1 MQDRRVVPMTIEEL
15 VTKFVMLAIKPTL
28 SKAEHEEG
36 RKLMRQ
42 LKKEGMSNEE
52 ISELSKGK
60 WSESTVK
67 GYTKGVKASDPSPWQ
82 DVVALLND
90 LISTGIDLE
99 DVDTAVTVVKDLK
112 SRGVSL
118 DNIVDLLLTAD
129 SAQITLDAL
138 VHQFEEL
145 HDAGLSTKAVSDAL
159 GLKKQMEDN
168 SLSLDCLPALVKL
181 AQAYG
186 EPQKTIEAF
195 STYGSLSEMENEIEV
210 SQDKLGELK
219 ANVDSLSQKSQQVE
233 ASLLELEKPLKA
245 YQKISTMGFDE
256 EELSNLANLAEK
268 YGGPKAVLQALKLY
282 TNYPEIKEKVEK
294 AKAELGGLKAETGM
308 LNDEYSHLK
317 SAVAMCDSLLHKH
330 KFGLDAIAT
339 ILSIAGKYGKPL
351 VVLKCIEAYGELQ
364 TVQQE
369 LGKLEGEAT
378 LRKQLLTQ
386 LEGKVKEAMSQM
398 ESLNAMAMKAGAEV
412 AKVES
417 RLDESKHLHKV
428 MALIDDPVSASY
440 QEYGPLVVAIV
451 KAILKW
457 VSTNEKHFLYP
468 HSMKST
474 LQNLLTELGG
484 E

>member
-1 MQDRRVVPMTIEEL
+1 M
-15 VTKFVMLAIKPTL
+15 
-28 SKAEHEEG
+28 
-36 RKLMRQ
+36 
-42 LKKEGMSNEE
+42 
-52 ISELSKGK
+52 
-60 WSESTVK
+60 K
-67 GYTKGVKASDPSPWQ
+67 GYTKGIKASDPSPWQ

-90 LISTGIDLE
+90 LISTGIDLD
-99 DVDTAVTVVKDLK
+99 DVNAAVTVVDDLK

-118 DNIVDLLLTAD
+118 DNIVDILLSAD

-138 VHQFEEL
+138 VHQVEEL

-159 GLKKQMEDN
+159 ELKKQMEEN

-186 EPQKTIEAF
+186 EPQQTIEAF

-219 ANVDSLSQKSQQVE
+219 ANVDSFNQKSQQVE

-294 AKAELGGLKAETGM
+294 AKSELGSLKAEAGM

-330 KFGLDAIAT
+330 KFGLDAIVT
-339 ILSIAGKYGKPL
+339 ILSVAGQYGKPL
-351 VVLKCIEAYGELQ
+351 VVLKGIEAYGELQ

-369 LGKLEGEAT
+369 LGKLEGEVDE
-378 LRKQLLTQ
+378 RKQLLTQ

-398 ESLNAMAMKAGAEV
+398 ESLNATALKVGTEIGKVTGEMAACKELEKTMNLINNPGSADYNEHGPV
-412 AKVES
+412 A
-417 RLDESKHLHKV
+417 
-428 MALIDDPVSASY
+428 
-440 QEYGPLVVAIV
+440 LVVAV
-451 KAILKW
+451 ALRKW
-457 VSTNEKHFLYP
+457 VSMNEGKF
-468 HSMKST
+468 KST
-474 LQNLLTELGG
+474 YSIKSGLEDLIRELGG
-484 E
+484 I